1 MYVSDSEFSRMI
13 EHRQKW
19 LDHKRQILREKFA
32 QKKCNFCAQQEE
44 IMFECKGC
52 HAVVYCNRSHQ
63 KRDWTFGHSVFCKTN
78 RDHLQVII
86 VWPSLILPRRVLWE
100 EACFLR
106 LLTTLAVFA
115 LYFPHVVYD
124 MYPWCILI
132 FIEQQVFTQCIS
144 NEQKIRRVFV
154 TVFYT
159 VY

>member
-32 QKKCNFCAQQEE
+32 QKKCNFCAKQEE

-86 VWPSLILPRRVLWE
+86 VWPSLSYHGVFCERKRTFCGYWRVLLEIVTFSPCSIWYVSMVYIN
-100 EACFLR
+100 FYR
-106 LLTTLAVFA
+106 TTGVYAVYLKRTKKYA
-115 LYFPHVVYD
+115 VYLGL
-124 MYPWCILI
+124 CI
-132 FIEQQVFTQCIS
+132 TRCI
-144 NEQKIRRVFV
+144 
-154 TVFYT
+154 
-159 VY
+159 